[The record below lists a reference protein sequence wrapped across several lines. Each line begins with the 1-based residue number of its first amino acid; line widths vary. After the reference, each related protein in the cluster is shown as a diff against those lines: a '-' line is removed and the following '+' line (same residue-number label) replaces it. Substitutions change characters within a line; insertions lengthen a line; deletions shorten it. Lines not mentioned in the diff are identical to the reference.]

1 MGLQEV
7 WHEVVFRSAHS
18 LRSMLF
24 KVKDPLVEKQA
35 KVTYRIPC
43 TCGKAFLGE
52 TVRRL
57 EARVKEHKDTCQI
70 GALEKLALAE
80 QTWKNHHP
88 IKWEEVSVVGC
99 GHPHPTESPFPQQG
113 WGPGAAWMLDS
124 GITEHKKKN

>member
-1 MGLQEV
+1 
-7 WHEVVFRSAHS
+7 
-18 LRSMLF
+18 MLF

-80 QTWKNHHP
+80 HTWKSNHP
-88 IKWEEVSVVGC
+88 IKWEEVSVVGWDC
-99 GHPHPTESPFPQQG
+99 QGAASKGGHPHPTESPFLQQG

-124 GITEHKKKN
+124 GITEHKKN